1 MHIYVCTFASWEIKI
16 RKKDSFVDFFASFFI
31 LWLLICMYTVKKG
44 ITSFVFF
51 SHPCSQTLI
60 LSKTASH
67 NDIIN
72 VKWIYLTKD
81 FLAKSTLNPFG
92 QKGKAGIKTWQNR
105 KGELELD
112 CQYIYEKA
120 LFN

>member
-1 MHIYVCTFASWEIKI
+1 
-16 RKKDSFVDFFASFFI
+16 
-31 LWLLICMYTVKKG
+31 MYTVKKRDYK
-44 ITSFVFF
+44 FCVFL
-51 SHPCSQTLI
+51 HPFSQTLI
-60 LSKTASH
+60 LLKTASH

-72 VKWIYLTKD
+72 VEWIYLTKD

-92 QKGKAGIKTWQNR
+92 QKEKAGIKTWQNR

-120 LFN
+120 LFNWSVIQFPFNLRLSGNMIKV